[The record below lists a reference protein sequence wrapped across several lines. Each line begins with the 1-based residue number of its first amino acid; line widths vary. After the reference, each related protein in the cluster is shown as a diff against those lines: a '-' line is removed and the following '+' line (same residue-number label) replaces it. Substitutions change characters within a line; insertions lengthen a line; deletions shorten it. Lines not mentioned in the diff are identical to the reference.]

1 MAHEIINSV
10 RGSSIIRC
18 TDVSTANL
26 RLNEFRANAQ
36 SETVTALAIKRMTWS
51 TNGAIVI
58 TRDGVPIFGL
68 HNAGTMNLDDMG
80 GVCANTASGNLQ
92 IQIVTG
98 GSIVMEVSK
107 TATYN
112 VDPYTGITI

>member
-18 TDVSTANL
+18 TDVGTANL
-26 RLNEFRANAQ
+26 RLTQFRANAR
-36 SETVTALAIKRMTWS
+36 SETVTGLSIKKMTWS

-58 TRDGVPIFGL
+58 TRDEVPIFGL
-68 HNAGTMNLDDMG
+68 HNAGTMYLDDMG
-80 GVCANTASGNLQ
+80 ASCSNTASGNIS
-92 IQIVTG
+92 IQIITG

-112 VDPYTGITI
+112 VDPYTGRTI

>member
-1 MAHEIINSV
+1 
-10 RGSSIIRC
+10 
-18 TDVSTANL
+18 
-26 RLNEFRANAQ
+26 
-36 SETVTALAIKRMTWS
+36 
-51 TNGAIVI
+51 
-58 TRDGVPIFGL
+58 
-68 HNAGTMNLDDMG
+68 
-80 GVCANTASGNLQ
+80 VCANTASGNLQ